1 MNITIRR
8 RTDSFRIATLEQVIS
23 CKVQEKLSTVKT
35 LSFESLLDGD
45 IARINDTDAYVVEYD
60 EDFYDV
66 AKVKKA
72 LKRGLYQISIDC
84 EHVSYRLT
92 TEAETVNNFSYT
104 GTPRQILTQ
113 LLIGTEFHVG
123 NVEPIEV
130 ATFSITS
137 EMTCRAAILSY
148 AASMGYDVEFE
159 DFYVHIY
166 AHRGDTQPK
175 ELVERN
181 VVSISKSVSKVD
193 SSRSY
198 TCTLHAPTDIGLGDE
213 VHFRFEKL
221 DINDTVRVVGISR
234 QPFTS
239 KDVEIEVDDYEPTI
253 ESQFARIETNMV
265 AKGKN
270 YYGVKITAD
279 HGLNIERADGTANV
293 KMNADEFAMQAV
305 DGEGRMQNR
314 IYFDP
319 ITGDYKFIG
328 NVSINGG
335 DINIGDNFRVDQ
347 QGNAYLAGDAT
358 IYGGK
363 YYAGRPEDAEGFS
376 QMTADGFVVYNGE
389 EEVKLRFGYT
399 SQGEDFPFVQL
410 GSGSGAQTDY
420 GLIKKFS
427 DGLWIGNS
435 DPADASGNFQ
445 AKVGYNGMFFKFED
459 NTAYI
464 VHDTQMRNIYTG
476 AAIAK
481 FG

>member
-1 MNITIRR
+1 MGFVIRR
-8 RTDSFRIATLEQVIS
+8 RSDSFLIASIDSVLS
-23 CKVQEKLSTVKT
+23 CSVQEKLSTVKT
-35 LSFESLLDGD
+35 LSFETVLEGPVE
-45 IARINDTDAYVVEYD
+45 RVNDTDAYVVEYGGD
-60 EDFYDV
+60 YYDV

-72 LKRGLYQISIDC
+72 LSGGMYRVSFDC

-92 TEAETVNNFSYT
+92 NGADTLNDFTVT
-104 GTPRQILTQ
+104 GTPRAVLTA
-113 LLIGTEFHVG
+113 LLSGTEFHVG
-123 NVEPIEV
+123 EVEPNEAV
-130 ATFSITS
+130 TYSITS
-137 EMTCRAAILSY
+137 ETTRRAAILGFCSE
-148 AASMGYDVEFE
+148 MGYDA
-159 DFYVHIY
+159 DFSDFFVHIY
-166 AHRGDTQPK
+166 LHRGSRTAK
-175 ELVERN
+175 ELVDRN
-181 VVSISKSVSKVD
+181 VVSVSKTTAKSD
-193 SSRSY
+193 NSRSY
-198 TCTLHAPTDIGLGDE
+198 SCTLHDPSGFELGDE
-213 VHFRFEKL
+213 VHFYFPKL
-221 DINDTVRVVGISR
+221 GIDENVRIVGMSR

-239 KDVEIEVDDYEPTI
+239 KDVSLEVDDYTPTI

-270 YYGVKITAD
+270 YYGVKITAEN
-279 HGLNIERADGTANV
+279 GLNITRADGTANV

-319 ITGDYKFIG
+319 ITGDYRFIG

-335 DINIGDNFRVDQ
+335 EINIGDNFRVDQ

-363 YYAGRPEDAEGFS
+363 YYAGRPEDSEGFS
-376 QMTADGFVVYNGE
+376 QMTADGFVVYNGQTD
-389 EEVKLRFGYT
+389 VKLRFGYT
-399 SQGEDFPFVQL
+399 SNGEDFPYVQL
-410 GSGSGAQTDY
+410 GSGSGANTDY

-435 DPADASGNFQ
+435 DAANASGNFS
-445 AKVGYNGMFFKFED
+445 AKNGYNGLFFKFED

>member
-1 MNITIRR
+1 MTITIRR
-8 RTDSFRIATLEQVIS
+8 RADNFRIAKLSEVLS
-23 CKVQEKLSTVKT
+23 CKAQEKLSTIKT
-35 LSFESLLDGD
+35 LSFDSLLEGG
-45 IARINDTDAYVVEYD
+45 IERVNDTDAYVVEFENDY
-60 EDFYDV
+60 YDV

-72 LKRGLYQISIDC
+72 LKQGLYQISLDC

-92 TEAETVNNFSYT
+92 DGSDTLNNFTVT
-104 GTPRQILTQ
+104 GTPRQILTA
-113 LLIGTEFHVG
+113 LLTGTEFHVG
-123 NVEPIEV
+123 DVEPNEA

-137 EMTCRAAILSY
+137 EATRRAAILAY
-148 AASMGYDVEFE
+148 ANSMGYDVEFR
-159 DFYVHIY
+159 DFFVHLY
-166 AHRGDTQPK
+166 THRGSSTPK

-181 VVSISKSVSKVD
+181 VVSISKTVNKAD
-193 SSRSY
+193 SSRSF
-198 TCTLHAPTDIGLGDE
+198 TCTLRSPDDIALGDE
-213 VHFRFEKL
+213 VHFCFDKL
-221 DINDTVRVVGISR
+221 DIDASVRVVGITR
-234 QPFTS
+234 QPFNS
-239 KDVEIEVDDYEPTI
+239 KNVDLEVDDYEPTI

-279 HGLNIERADGTANV
+279 NGLNITRADGAANV

-305 DGEGRMQNR
+305 DGEGQMQNR

-335 DINIGDNFRVDQ
+335 EINIGDNFRVDQ

-376 QMTADGFVVYNGE
+376 QMTADGFVVYNGSD
-389 EEVKLRFGYT
+389 EVKLRFGYT
-399 SQGEDFPFVQL
+399 SDGEDFPFVQL
-410 GSGSGAQTDY
+410 GSGSGVNTDY

-435 DPADASGNFQ
+435 DPANASGDFV
-445 AKVGYNGMFFKFED
+445 ARAGYNGMFFKFAD

-464 VHDTQMRNIYTG
+464 VHDANMRNIYTG